1 MVAVDVLLL
10 LMVGV
15 VVAVVVVVVV
25 VVVVARASNREISV
39 ALSNTGIR
47 AAKSGG
53 TWWR

>member
-15 VVAVVVVVVV
+15 VVAVVVVVV